1 MSDGLVFDID
11 ARDNAT
17 PTISKVNREVDQL
30 GNSAQSVGPKLD
42 RTGASSSSLMGN
54 LTKLGKAAGVAFAAF
69 QGAQY
74 LHEAV
79 EVAREYQVVSGDL
92 RQAIINTT
100 PGLEAQKAAWDE
112 MTAAIEYH
120 FDTTGVRIP
129 ELQQAMVDLTI
140 RTDEVGNAQERL
152 SRIMGAVNL
161 TGKGAREVA
170 KGIGEAYTGNIAPLK
185 ELGLLN
191 DAQIKSLM
199 LITDTS
205 QRAAA
210 AFEIADK
217 KLEGYADGLPASTV
231 STNKL
236 AASWDRLKAAIGS
249 GLLEFA
255 PINATLGATGELV
268 NASAKQV
275 ENFVKAWNE
284 APPSIAAAVAQSNAA
299 IKEMSAT
306 AETEISRL
314 NKAAGESQIN
324 HLMRQ
329 RDGMKGEIERLRQ
342 LGEITE
348 WDAMTR
354 IEGLE
359 KRTQERIN
367 AIIVERGLYEAEKLT
382 DAQKRADLLAGE
394 LEILMESDPKKQ
406 AQLKAEQAIT
416 AQKQRQAAEL
426 ENITDVE
433 QRRQISAVHEL
444 ENEKLRIINEQ
455 ALAAQKTSTA
465 KATETAEQKA
475 LKRMAADHAIY
486 MQWITER
493 AEAEADRIKAYIDGQ
508 RAQIDLT
515 KELIAEQAKADAAW
529 ESTKSQIQE
538 VKDMAAEDAEV
549 SAAGQG
555 KRIGYAAMGARAA
568 GAAFGDVSG
577 SFDAAAAEAQQKAAA
592 AVNDAERERYERL
605 AAQNAEIAQ
614 QVRGYQAISGA
625 VGDLGKNLAEIATKQ
640 WDFSSASEATVG
652 ALNAVGAAGAATA
665 GALGGSI
672 QKQAGVRAGFETAAA
687 AAALGA
693 GLFTGNP
700 AFFAAAGQ
708 HGLAA
713 ALFGAQ
719 ATGAIGG
726 GSASAS
732 GGGGTASTVNAQ
744 AFDVA
749 AEREKTAEAFAS
761 KLAAMNSEG
770 PRQITLSLGS
780 NNVYMRDSD
789 EFGRELV
796 RKFQDAMRNF

>member
-1 MSDGLVFDID
+1 MTDGLVFDID
-11 ARDNAT
+11 AKDNAT
-17 PTISKVNREVDQL
+17 PTLNKVNREVDQL
-30 GNSAQSVGPKLD
+30 GNSAQGVGPKLD

-79 EVAREYQVVSGDL
+79 EVAREYQVVAGDL
-92 RQAIINTT
+92 KQAIINTT
-100 PGLEAQKAAWDE
+100 PGLDAQKAAWDE

-120 FDTTGVRIP
+120 FDSTGVRIP

-140 RTDEVGNAQERL
+140 RTNEVGNAQERL

-205 QRAAA
+205 ERAAA

-217 KLEGYADGLPASTV
+217 KLVGYADGLPASTV

-236 AASWDRLKAAIGS
+236 ASAWDRLKAAVGV

-255 PINATLGATGELV
+255 PINSTLSTTGDLV
-268 NASAKQV
+268 NEGAKQV

-284 APPSIAAAVAQSNAA
+284 APPSIAAAVSQSNAA
-299 IKEMSAT
+299 ISQMSAV
-306 AETEISRL
+306 AETEIERL

-324 HLMRQ
+324 ALQRQ
-329 RDGMKGEIERLRQ
+329 KTALIGEIEKQRA
-342 LGEITE
+342 LGNISE
-348 WDAMTR
+348 WRAKFD

-359 KRTQERIN
+359 KRTQDRIDQ
-367 AIIVERGLYEAEKLT
+367 IIVERGLYEAAQLT
-382 DAQKRADLLAGE
+382 DTQKRADALADE
-394 LEILMESDPKKQ
+394 LAIMMETDPLTQQK
-406 AQLKAEQAIT
+406 LKAEQAVT
-416 AQKQRQAAEL
+416 ALKERQTAEL
-426 ENITDVE
+426 KNITDE
-433 QRRQISAVHEL
+433 TQRQQLLGVHEL
-444 ENEKLRIINEQ
+444 EREKLRLTNEQ
-455 ALAAQKTSTA
+455 ILKTA
-465 KATETAEQKA
+465 KASTTKTVMSAEQKA
-475 LKRMAADHAIY
+475 LEKMKKDHSIY
-486 MQWITER
+486 MQWIADR
-493 AEAEADRIKAYIDGQ
+493 AEAESERIKAYTDGQ
-508 RAQIDLT
+508 LAQIELT
-515 KELIAEQAKADAAW
+515 KRLIEQQAIADAGW
-529 ESTKSQIQE
+529 EQTKSQIQE

-549 SAAGQG
+549 AAAGQAR
-555 KRIGYAAMGARAA
+555 RIGFVALGARAV
-568 GAAFGDVSG
+568 GAATGDVSS
-577 SFDAAAAEAQQKAAA
+577 SFDSAAAEAQQKAA
-592 AVNDAERERYERL
+592 DAINEAEKERYERL
-605 AAQNAEIAQ
+605 AAQNREIAEQ
-614 QVRGYQAISGA
+614 LRGYQALSNSI
-625 VGDLGKNLAEIATKQ
+625 GDLGKNIAEIASQQ

-665 GALGGSI
+665 GVLGGSVR
-672 QKQAGVRAGFETAAA
+672 KQAAVRAGFETAAA

-700 AFFAAAGQ
+700 TFFAAAGQ

-713 ALFGAQ
+713 TLFGAQ

-726 GSASAS
+726 GSGSSSSGSAS
-732 GGGGTASTVNAQ
+732 GAGATAQV
-744 AFDVA
+744 FDIT
-749 AEREKTAEAFAS
+749 AEREKTAEAFAE
-761 KLAAMNSEG
+761 KLAGMNSGET
-770 PRQITLSLGS
+770 RSITLSLGS